1 MNYQLQETEND
12 FESID
17 IRQYLALFWQW
28 AWLIALVTVLAGL
41 VSFLVSQRM
50 TPEYSASTT
59 LYINEA
65 PSTKATD
72 YNSIITSERI
82 SGTYSKMITTR
93 PILEEVANRV
103 GVTVEY
109 LDDRITVSPIRDT
122 TLIQITV
129 KSSDPILAAQIANE
143 LANVFSER
151 VVLIQEERFTV
162 SKESLQTQI
171 SDMEA
176 QIDEVISA
184 LVTEDDAGVKAS
196 LETKLTQYRAIYS
209 NLILSYEQIRLS
221 ESQTVSTVMAVDPAT
236 VPTEPISPQVM
247 RNTALAAMVGLMLAV
262 GVIFL
267 IEALDDTIKT
277 PDDVKKTLG
286 LPVLGV
292 IAKHDAEDGK
302 PITSTTPRSPVA
314 EAFRSLRTNIQY
326 TAIDSPLEKI
336 LVTSTDPNEGKSTV
350 VSNLGVVFAQLGRKV
365 TLIDADLRKP
375 SLHRKVGV
383 QNKTGLTALFVRSM
397 DTLELIMQKTETP
410 NLNVITSGELPPNP
424 SELLGSKKMKSILD
438 KIAESSDMIII
449 DSPPAMAVTD
459 SLVMVPYV
467 DAVLIVIKPGFTKAK
482 SALLIVE
489 QFKRSNANLI
499 GVVMNELDLGSSRY
513 SYKYYQYKSD
523 KNYEKYYS
531 HEKKSA

>member
-41 VSFLVSQRM
+41 VAFLVSQRM
-50 TPEYSASTT
+50 TPVYSASTT

-103 GVTVEY
+103 GVTIAY
-109 LDDRITVSPIRDT
+109 LDGRITVNPIRDT

-151 VVLIQEERFTV
+151 VILIQEERFNV

-176 QIDEVISA
+176 QIDDVISA

-209 NLILSYEQIRLS
+209 NLILSYEQIRLA
-221 ESQTVSTVMAVDPAT
+221 EAQTVSTVMAVDPAT

-247 RNTALAAMVGLMLAV
+247 RNAALAAMVGLMLAV

-267 IEALDDTIKT
+267 IEALDDTLKT
-277 PDDVKKTLG
+277 PEDVRKTLG

-292 IAKHDAEDGK
+292 IAKHDSEDEK
-302 PITSTTPRSPVA
+302 PITNTTPRSPVA

-326 TAIDSPLEKI
+326 TAVDSPLESLLI
-336 LVTSTDPNEGKSTV
+336 ISTDPQEGKSTV
-350 VSNLGVVFAQLGRKV
+350 VTNLGVVFAQLGRKV

-383 QNKTGLTALFVRSM
+383 QNRTGLTALFVRSM
-397 DTLELIMQKTETP
+397 DTLELIMQKTDIP

-424 SELLGSKKMKSILD
+424 SELLGSKKMQSILD
-438 KIAESSDMIII
+438 KIKESSDMIII
-449 DSPPAMAVTD
+449 DSPPALAVTD

-467 DAVLIVIKPGFTKAK
+467 DAVLLVIKPGFTKAK
-482 SALLIVE
+482 SALMIVE

-499 GVVMNELDLGSSRY
+499 GVVINELDLGRSRY

-531 HEKKSA
+531 HEKQSA

>member
-1 MNYQLQETEND
+1 MNYQVQEMEND

-50 TPEYSASTT
+50 TPVYSASTT

-93 PILEEVANRV
+93 PILEEVANRT

-109 LDDRITVSPIRDT
+109 LTDRITVSPIRDT

-129 KSSDPILAAQIANE
+129 KSSDARLAAQIANE
-143 LANVFSER
+143 TANVFADR
-151 VVLIQEERFTV
+151 VIMIQEERFTV

-171 SDMEA
+171 ADMEV
-176 QIDEVISA
+176 QIEEVTSA
-184 LVTEDDAGVKAS
+184 LITERDAGVKAS

-221 ESQTVSTVMAVDPAT
+221 EAQTVSTVFSVDPAI
-236 VPTEPISPQVM
+236 VPTEPISPQVL

-267 IEALDDTIKT
+267 IEALDDTLKT
-277 PDDVKKTLG
+277 PEDVKKTLG

-292 IAKHDAEDGK
+292 IAKHETEEGN
-302 PITSTTPRSPVA
+302 PITNTTPRSPVS

-326 TAIDSPLEKI
+326 SSVDMEMRKI
-336 LVTSTDPNEGKSTV
+336 LVTSTDPKEGKSTIV
-350 VSNLGVVFAQLGRKV
+350 TNLGVVFAQLGKKV

-375 SLHRKVGV
+375 TLHKKVGL
-383 QNKTGLTALFVRSM
+383 QNRTGLTTLFVHSLE
-397 DTLELIMQKTETP
+397 TLELVTQKTEIA
-410 NLNVITSGELPPNP
+410 NLSVITSGELPPNP
-424 SELLGSKKMKSILD
+424 SELLGSRKMQTILE
-438 KIAESSDMIII
+438 KINETSDMIII
-449 DSPPAMAVTD
+449 DCPPALAVTD

-467 DAVLIVIKPGFTKAK
+467 DAVLIVVKPGFTKAK

-489 QFKRSNANLI
+489 QFKRSNANLV
-499 GVVMNELDLGSSRY
+499 GVVMNELDLGRSRY

-523 KNYEKYYS
+523 KAYGKYYS

>member
-41 VSFLVSQRM
+41 VAFLVSQRM
-50 TPEYSASTT
+50 TPVYSAATT

-65 PSTKATD
+65 PSSKATD

-93 PILEEVANRV
+93 PILEEVGKRT
-103 GVTVEY
+103 GVDVEY
-109 LDDRITVSPIRDT
+109 LEKRITVSPIRDT

-129 KSSDPILAAQIANE
+129 ESNDPSLAAQIANE
-143 LANVFSER
+143 LANVFSDR
-151 VVLIQEERFTV
+151 VILIQEERFSL

-171 SDMEA
+171 TAMEE
-176 QIDEVISA
+176 QIDEATSA
-184 LVTEDDAGVKAS
+184 SITEQDPGVRAS

-221 ESQTVSTVMAVDPAT
+221 EAQTVSTVLAIDPAT
-236 VPTEPISPQVM
+236 IPTKPISPQVL

-267 IEALDDTIKT
+267 IEALDDTLKT
-277 PDDVKKTLG
+277 PEDVKKALG
-286 LPVLGV
+286 LPVLG
-292 IAKHDAEDGK
+292 IITKHDAEEGK
-302 PITSTTPRSPVA
+302 PITNTTPRSPVS

-326 TAIDSPLEKI
+326 TAVDRPIETI
-336 LVTSTDPNEGKSTV
+336 LITSSDPKEGKTTIV
-350 VSNLGVVFAQLGRKV
+350 TNLGVVFAQMGKKV

-375 SLHRKVGV
+375 TLHRKIGL
-383 QNKTGLTALFVRSM
+383 QNRTGLTSLFVRSM
-397 DTLELIMQKTETP
+397 ETLELITQKSAMP

-424 SELLGSKKMKSILD
+424 SELLGSKKMQTILETL
-438 KIAESSDMIII
+438 KKSSDMIII
-449 DSPPAMAVTD
+449 DSPPALAVTD
-459 SLVMVPYV
+459 SLVLVPFV
-467 DAVLIVIKPGFTKAK
+467 DAVLLVIKPGFTKAK
-482 SALLIVE
+482 SALLVVE

-499 GVVMNELDLGSSRY
+499 GVVMNELDLGRSRY
-513 SYKYYQYKSD
+513 GYKYYHYKSD
-523 KNYEKYYS
+523 KSYGKYYS
-531 HEKKSA
+531 HEKKPG

>member
-1 MNYQLQETEND
+1 
-12 FESID
+12 
-17 IRQYLALFWQW
+17 
-28 AWLIALVTVLAGL
+28 
-41 VSFLVSQRM
+41 
-50 TPEYSASTT
+50 
-59 LYINEA
+59 
-65 PSTKATD
+65 
-72 YNSIITSERI
+72 
-82 SGTYSKMITTR
+82 
-93 PILEEVANRV
+93 
-103 GVTVEY
+103 
-109 LDDRITVSPIRDT
+109 
-122 TLIQITV
+122 
-129 KSSDPILAAQIANE
+129 
-143 LANVFSER
+143 
-151 VVLIQEERFTV
+151 
-162 SKESLQTQI
+162 
-171 SDMEA
+171 
-176 QIDEVISA
+176 
-184 LVTEDDAGVKAS
+184 
-196 LETKLTQYRAIYS
+196 
-209 NLILSYEQIRLS
+209 
-221 ESQTVSTVMAVDPAT
+221 
-236 VPTEPISPQVM
+236 M

-336 LVTSTDPNEGKSTV
+336 LVTSTDPREGKSTV
-350 VSNLGVVFAQLGRKV
+350 VTNLGVVFAQLGRKV

-383 QNKTGLTALFVRSM
+383 QNRTGLTALFVRSM

-410 NLNVITSGELPPNP
+410 NLNIITSGELPPNP

-449 DSPPAMAVTD
+449 DSPPALAVTD

-499 GVVMNELDLGSSRY
+499 GVVMNELDLGRSRY

-523 KNYEKYYS
+523 KNYGKYYS

>member
-50 TPEYSASTT
+50 TPVYSATTT

-93 PILEEVANRV
+93 PILEEVATRV

-109 LDDRITVSPIRDT
+109 LDNRITVSPIRDT

-129 KSSDPILAAQIANE
+129 KSSDPLMAAQIANE

-176 QIDEVISA
+176 QIDGVISA

-221 ESQTVSTVMAVDPAT
+221 EAQTVSTVMAVDPAT

-267 IEALDDTIKT
+267 IEALDDTLKT

-292 IAKHDAEDGK
+292 IAKHDSEDGK

-326 TAIDSPLEKI
+326 TVVDSPLESI
-336 LVTSTDPNEGKSTV
+336 LITSTDPKEGKSTV
-350 VSNLGVVFAQLGRKV
+350 VTNLGVVFAQLGKKV

-383 QNKTGLTALFVRSM
+383 QNRTGLTALFVRSVE
-397 DTLELIMQKTETP
+397 TLDLIMQKTETP
-410 NLNVITSGELPPNP
+410 NLSIITSGELPPNP
-424 SELLGSKKMKSILD
+424 SELLGSKRMESILE
-438 KIAESSDMIII
+438 KIKSSSDLIII
-449 DSPPAMAVTD
+449 DSPPALAVTD
-459 SLVMVPYV
+459 SLVMVPFV
-467 DAVLIVIKPGFTKAK
+467 DAVLLVVKPGFTKAK

-489 QFKRSNANLI
+489 QFKRSNANLV
-499 GVVMNELDLGSSRY
+499 GVVMNELDLGRSRY

-523 KNYEKYYS
+523 KNYGKYYS
-531 HEKKSA
+531 HEKKTA

>member
-1 MNYQLQETEND
+1 MNYQIQETEND

-50 TPEYSASTT
+50 TPVYSAATT

-93 PILEEVANRV
+93 PILEEVATRT

-109 LDDRITVSPIRDT
+109 LDGRITVSPIRDT

-129 KSSDPILAAQIANE
+129 KSSDPNLAAQIANE
-143 LANVFSER
+143 LANVFSDR
-151 VVLIQEERFTV
+151 VIQIQEERFTV
-162 SKESLQTQI
+162 SKESLQEQI
-171 SDMEA
+171 TNMEA
-176 QIDEVISA
+176 QIDDVTSA
-184 LVTEDDAGVKAS
+184 LVIEKDAGVRAS

-221 ESQTVSTVMAVDPAT
+221 EAQTISTVMQVDPAV
-236 VPTEPISPQVM
+236 VPTKPISPQVL

-267 IEALDDTIKT
+267 IEALDDTLKT
-277 PDDVKKTLG
+277 PEDVKKALG
-286 LPVLGV
+286 LPVLGI
-292 IAKHDAEDGK
+292 IAKHESEEGK
-302 PITSTTPRSPVA
+302 PITNTTPRSPVS

-326 TAIDSPLEKI
+326 TAVDRPIETI
-336 LVTSTDPNEGKSTV
+336 LVTSSDPKEGKTTV
-350 VSNLGVVFAQLGRKV
+350 VTNLGVVFAQMGKKV

-375 SLHRKVGV
+375 SLHRKVGL
-383 QNKTGLTALFVRSM
+383 QNRTGLTSLFVRSM
-397 DTLELIMQKTETP
+397 ETLELIVQKTIVA

-424 SELLGSKKMKSILD
+424 SELLGSKRMQTILENL
-438 KIAESSDMIII
+438 KESSDMIII
-449 DSPPAMAVTD
+449 DSPPALAVTD
-459 SLVMVPYV
+459 SLVLVPFV
-467 DAVLIVIKPGFTKAK
+467 DAVLLVIKPGFTKSK

-499 GVVMNELDLGSSRY
+499 GVVLNELDLGRSRY
-513 SYKYYQYKSD
+513 SYRYYHYKSD
-523 KNYEKYYS
+523 KSYGKYYS
-531 HEKKSA
+531 HEKKPG

>member
-1 MNYQLQETEND
+1 M
-12 FESID
+12 
-17 IRQYLALFWQW
+17 FWQW

-176 QIDEVISA
+176 QIDGVISA

-221 ESQTVSTVMAVDPAT
+221 EAQTVSTVMAVDPAT
-236 VPTEPISPQVM
+236 VPTQPISPQVM

-277 PDDVKKTLG
+277 PDDVKKTL
-286 LPVLGV
+286 
-292 IAKHDAEDGK
+292 D
-302 PITSTTPRSPVA
+302 R
-314 EAFRSLRTNIQY
+314 
-326 TAIDSPLEKI
+326 
-336 LVTSTDPNEGKSTV
+336 KSV
-350 VSNLGVVFAQLGRKV
+350 V
-365 TLIDADLRKP
+365 
-375 SLHRKVGV
+375 
-383 QNKTGLTALFVRSM
+383 
-397 DTLELIMQKTETP
+397 
-410 NLNVITSGELPPNP
+410 
-424 SELLGSKKMKSILD
+424 
-438 KIAESSDMIII
+438 
-449 DSPPAMAVTD
+449 
-459 SLVMVPYV
+459 
-467 DAVLIVIKPGFTKAK
+467 
-482 SALLIVE
+482 
-489 QFKRSNANLI
+489 
-499 GVVMNELDLGSSRY
+499 
-513 SYKYYQYKSD
+513 
-523 KNYEKYYS
+523 
-531 HEKKSA
+531 